1 MLRELHIRD
10 FALIENSDIEFS
22 SGFNVITGETGAG
35 KSILIGA
42 LGLILGERASVEEV
56 RVGAE
61 KCRVE
66 GIFDLSGNERILKT
80 LEELGVEV
88 EDELILR
95 REVTAGGRGQCF
107 ANDRTITTRTL
118 KAIGDLLVDLHG
130 QHEHQAL
137 LRVETHLELLDRFGR
152 LEEGVDRVEHAY
164 RRLMD
169 LKRTLR
175 ELEQRKQSVEERKEL
190 YAFQLKEITDAKPE
204 PGELEQLDRERTILE
219 NSEQLI
225 QATQGLAQ
233 LLYDGEDSIVDRLGL
248 GESLLT
254 EAAGADPG
262 LAEKVEVYRSL
273 IYQIEDLASF
283 FRSYAEQVEVDPYRL
298 EEVRERIAL
307 LKRLEKKY
315 GGTLEAVLKRRAF
328 LEKQMGIA
336 ENLDEEIA
344 RVEAQIREAS
354 RTFSRNCVH
363 LSEQRQQVAGE
374 LAAQIER
381 ALDDL
386 GMGEATFEVRLERK
400 EDPEGLAE
408 VEGKRCAAGPK
419 GIERCAFYIS
429 TNVGEEKKPLV
440 RVVSGG
446 EISRIML
453 ALKSILAE
461 VDAISTSVFDEI
473 DIGISGRIAEAV
485 GRKLKSLS
493 KARQTISITHLPQ
506 IASLADTHF
515 VVKKEVRGDRTISQ
529 VIRLREEERTEELA
543 RLLGGEQISELTRQH
558 AEEMLKHRWGRSN
571 EDQAMREGR
580 GGG

>member
-1 MLRELHIRD
+1 
-10 FALIENSDIEFS
+10 
-22 SGFNVITGETGAG
+22 
-35 KSILIGA
+35 
-42 LGLILGERASVEEV
+42 
-56 RVGAE
+56 
-61 KCRVE
+61 
-66 GIFDLSGNERILKT
+66 
-80 LEELGVEV
+80 
-88 EDELILR
+88 
-95 REVTAGGRGQCF
+95 
-107 ANDRTITTRTL
+107 
-118 KAIGDLLVDLHG
+118 
-130 QHEHQAL
+130 
-137 LRVETHLELLDRFGR
+137 
-152 LEEGVDRVEHAY
+152 
-164 RRLMD
+164 
-169 LKRTLR
+169 
-175 ELEQRKQSVEERKEL
+175 
-190 YAFQLKEITDAKPE
+190 
-204 PGELEQLDRERTILE
+204 
-219 NSEQLI
+219 
-225 QATQGLAQ
+225 
-233 LLYDGEDSIVDRLGL
+233 
-248 GESLLT
+248 
-254 EAAGADPG
+254 
-262 LAEKVEVYRSL
+262 
-273 IYQIEDLASF
+273 
-283 FRSYAEQVEVDPYRL
+283 
-298 EEVRERIAL
+298 
-307 LKRLEKKY
+307 
-315 GGTLEAVLKRRAF
+315 
-328 LEKQMGIA
+328 
-336 ENLDEEIA
+336 
-344 RVEAQIREAS
+344 
-354 RTFSRNCVH
+354 
-363 LSEQRQQVAGE
+363 